1 MNVIEAL
8 QAVINDPSLVARQVD
23 QDAVEYRYRNGRW
36 QWYDGLT
43 WLSVGLPTFVPT
55 LASGI
60 AR

>member
-8 QAVINDPSLVARQVD
+8 QAVITDPTLAARQVGV
-23 QDAVEYRYRNGRW
+23 DAVEYRFHAGRW
-36 QWYDGLT
+36 QWYDGAA

-60 AR
+60 ML